1 MVWASS
7 LSGEFEQKNA
17 YVIARGDG
25 EHSNAFKGKC
35 FWKIDLMAKIKM
47 FFWKCFLL
55 SIPVGQVLQE
65 RGIIRDA
72 QCRVCKNKKESI
84 LRVLRDCTFAKLT
97 WKNLGISDFDQ
108 GFFSG
113 NLGDWLK
120 KNTSMIAF
128 KFASIP

>member
-97 WKNLGISDFDQ
+97 WKILAFLILIKA
-108 GFFSG
+108 FSAV
-113 NLGDWLK
+113 
-120 KNTSMIAF
+120 T
-128 KFASIP
+128 